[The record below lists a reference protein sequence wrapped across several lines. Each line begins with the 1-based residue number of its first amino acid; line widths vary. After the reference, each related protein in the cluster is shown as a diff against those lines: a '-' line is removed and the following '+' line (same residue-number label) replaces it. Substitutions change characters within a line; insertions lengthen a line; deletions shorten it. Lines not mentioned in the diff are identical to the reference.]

1 MLRFP
6 TKKSLNVVLCLT
18 KCYHMGPIQSLKAT
32 VSIRSHS
39 INTIFSP
46 HGRKSYRFGTTLGST
61 VLLRRKP
68 TFLLLVTVEYI
79 TQYVTCSNNDSNIFG
94 VSLIFQ
100 KLQKRLEFKTKSG
113 LLLHFYI
120 PIQPVRLIVWNVSC
134 VCFERTGP

>member
-46 HGRKSYRFGTTLGST
+46 HGRKSNRFGTTLGST

-79 TQYVTCSNNDSNIFG
+79 TQYVTFSNKFG

-120 PIQPVRLIVWNVSC
+120 PIQPVRLIVWNLSC
-134 VCFERTGP
+134 VCLERTGP